1 MSNRKLSHLKLHAE
15 VLKKN
20 GRNEFVVLPY
30 EEFVAMRE
38 QLEDA
43 MDLVALRRAV
53 TEDNGEPGISLQ
65 EMKARLGMKPKRRK
79 SSRARIAKR

>member
-30 EEFVAMRE
+30 KEFMAMRE

-53 TEDNGEPGISLQ
+53 AEDNGGPGISLQ
-65 EMKARLGMKPKRRK
+65 EMKSRLGMNDKRGRSKRRRI
-79 SSRARIAKR
+79 SRN